1 LAINISEGV
10 FGGKKMV
17 SFFFNG
23 LKYLPLHRFWS
34 TYHIRYS
41 MKFRAIYILAVISVL
56 FTGKAFASEQ
66 EKPYIDYVMEHIA
79 DANEFHVFGSVHI
92 PLPCILYSKETGL
105 DIFLSS
111 AFEHGHKSINGY
123 VLDHGDVKRIQGWNS
138 GMHLEHI
145 DSTVAVESENGLVY
159 YAYHNGE
166 KHQLEK
172 PSTLLK
178 FTSWIDFSISKN
190 VFSMLLATLL
200 LFVIFI
206 NVRRSYE
213 RRAGQ
218 APKGLQSFLE
228 PIFTFIRDEVVKPN
242 IGPRYERY
250 LPFIMSLF
258 FFILV
263 SNLLGLIPFFPGSAN
278 ITGNVSTTMALAVF
292 TMIVVNFSANKH
304 YWQHI
309 FWMPGVPVF
318 VRFLLA
324 PIEFASIFIKPFT
337 LFIRL
342 FANITAGHVIILCL
356 VGMVFILG
364 DNGRNVAGAASGG
377 VLAIFFVVVM
387 NLLEL
392 FVAFLQAF
400 IFALLSS
407 LYIGAAIEEHHHEDA
422 HH

>member
-1 LAINISEGV
+1 
-10 FGGKKMV
+10 
-17 SFFFNG
+17 
-23 LKYLPLHRFWS
+23 
-34 TYHIRYS
+34 
-41 MKFRAIYILAVISVL
+41 MKFRVLYILALLAMVMPS
-56 FTGKAFASEQ
+56 KALANK
-66 EKPYIDYVMEHIA
+66 EKERPYLDYVMEHIA
-79 DANEFHVFGSVHI
+79 DANEFHLFGSVHI

-105 DIFLSS
+105 DVFLSS
-111 AFEHGHKSINGY
+111 AFEHGHKSVHGY
-123 VLDHGDVKRIQGWNS
+123 VLDHGDVKRIAGWKS
-138 GMHLEHI
+138 DMHLEHI
-145 DSTVAVESENGLVY
+145 DSTVAVETESGIVY
-159 YAYHNGE
+159 YAYHHGE
-166 KHQLEK
+166 QHLLEK

-200 LFVIFI
+200 LFVIFFS
-206 NVRRSYE
+206 VRRSYE
-213 RRAGQ
+213 KRAGQ

-228 PIFTFIRDEVVKPN
+228 PVFTFMRDEVVKPN

-258 FFILV
+258 FFILI
-263 SNLLGLIPFFPGSAN
+263 SNLLGLIPFFPGGAN
-278 ITGNVSTTMALAVF
+278 ITGNVSSTLALALF
-292 TMIVVNFSANKH
+292 TMIVVNFSGNKH

-309 FWMPGVPVF
+309 FWMPGVPVPI
-318 VRFLLA
+318 RFLLA

-337 LFIRL
+337 LLIRL

-364 DNGRNVAGAASGG
+364 DNGRSVGGAASGS
-377 VLAIFFVVVM
+377 VLAVLFVVVM

-400 IFALLSS
+400 IFALLTS
-407 LYIGAAIEEHHHEDA
+407 LYIGSAVEEHHHEEA

>member
-1 LAINISEGV
+1 
-10 FGGKKMV
+10 
-17 SFFFNG
+17 
-23 LKYLPLHRFWS
+23 
-34 TYHIRYS
+34 
-41 MKFRAIYILAVISVL
+41 
-56 FTGKAFASEQ
+56 
-66 EKPYIDYVMEHIA
+66 
-79 DANEFHVFGSVHI
+79 
-92 PLPCILYSKETGL
+92 
-105 DIFLSS
+105 
-111 AFEHGHKSINGY
+111 
-123 VLDHGDVKRIQGWNS
+123 
-138 GMHLEHI
+138 
-145 DSTVAVESENGLVY
+145 
-159 YAYHNGE
+159 
-166 KHQLEK
+166 
-172 PSTLLK
+172 
-178 FTSWIDFSISKN
+178 
-190 VFSMLLATLL
+190 MLLATVL

-206 NVRRSYE
+206 SVRRSYE

-263 SNLLGLIPFFPGSAN
+263 SNLMGLIPFFPGSAN

-377 VLAIFFVVVM
+377 VLAVFFVVVM

-407 LYIGAAIEEHHHEDA
+407 LYIGSAIEEHHHEDA